1 MGSFIQTLEEA
12 IISFPNTT
20 YYQIMG
26 FRATIP
32 SLLLL
37 TILIICTSNHVGGK
51 YLLVETVDKPT
62 GGPEAENGLEIGAE
76 NGLEI
81 GTENDYA
88 CRSRACQRIIDNI
101 AKSIE

>member
-26 FRATIP
+26 FRATIS

-37 TILIICTSNHVGGK
+37 TILIICTSNHVAGK
-51 YLLVETVDKPT
+51 YLLMETVDKP
-62 GGPEAENGLEIGAE
+62 ASE

-81 GTENDYA
+81 GTANDYVVKA
-88 CRSRACQRIIDNI
+88 CFACDALHEEFKNDKRKPIWGG
-101 AKSIE
+101 